1 MTATALHRSPGVGC
15 PLDGTRRYV
24 QSSAPARHP
33 LEGARG
39 RTFFEKE
46 DLHSRCRR
54 GGACPARATG
64 AAMLV
69 LE

>member
-39 RTFFEKE
+39 RTFLFA
-46 DLHSRCRR
+46 LAPPLTLSLSRRER
-54 GGACPARATG
+54 EPS
-64 AAMLV
+64 
-69 LE
+69 